1 MSEHEN
7 ESTRDSE
14 SSVED
19 QLSEITE
26 FEHKIRLLRWGM
38 VVGTLLIIALGVIN
52 IINKVNRTLE
62 PAKQIVADTKVI
74 LPEAQET
81 IEAIQN
87 ITVGGDRFDKIA
99 ENFRKELSGL
109 ENIPDEVADSAKDKL
124 VAILNDRDDKLRELF
139 PNFTREKMDA
149 LLAGLAKIADER
161 GDEVLI
167 SLFADHIHEVDGI
180 HTHLA
185 TIHRQEAHNIGTESN
200 MQAGLMLVSNVLDL
214 LVTTVNDLKANIDDT
229 RIDK

>member
-1 MSEHEN
+1 MSEQEN
-7 ESTRDSE
+7 ESARDSE

-19 QLSEITE
+19 QLTEITE

-62 PAKQIVADTKVI
+62 PAKQIVADAKVI

-81 IEAIQN
+81 IAAIQN

-109 ENIPDEVADSAKDKL
+109 EHIPDEVAESAKDKL
-124 VAILNDRDDKLRELF
+124 AAILNERDDKLRELF
-139 PNFTREKMDA
+139 PDFTKDKMDA
-149 LLAGLAKIADER
+149 LLAGIAKIADER

-185 TIHRQEAHNIGTESN
+185 TIHKLEAHNIGSESN

-229 RIDK
+229 RIDR

>member
-1 MSEHEN
+1 MSEQEN

-19 QLSEITE
+19 QLTEITE

-62 PAKQIVADTKVI
+62 PAKQIVADAKVI

-81 IEAIQN
+81 IAAIQN

-99 ENFRKELSGL
+99 ENFRKELGSL
-109 ENIPDEVADSAKDKL
+109 EHIPDEVAESAKDKL
-124 VAILNDRDDKLRELF
+124 VKILNDRDDKLRELF
-139 PNFTREKMDA
+139 PDFTKDKMDA
-149 LLAGLAKIADER
+149 LLAGIAKIADER

-185 TIHRQEAHNIGTESN
+185 TIQKQEAHNIDSESN
-200 MQAGLMLVSNVLDL
+200 MQAGLMLASNVLDL
-214 LVTTVNDLKANIDDT
+214 LVTTVNDLKANIDDR
-229 RIDK
+229 RIDR

>member
-1 MSEHEN
+1 MSEQEN

-19 QLSEITE
+19 QLTEITE

-62 PAKQIVADTKVI
+62 PAKQIVADAKVI

-81 IEAIQN
+81 IAAIQN

-99 ENFRKELSGL
+99 ENFRKELGSL
-109 ENIPDEVADSAKDKL
+109 EHIPDEVAESAKDKL
-124 VAILNDRDDKLRELF
+124 VKILNDRDDKLRELF
-139 PNFTREKMDA
+139 PDLTKDKMDA
-149 LLAGLAKIADER
+149 LLAGIAKIADER

-185 TIHRQEAHNIGTESN
+185 TIHKLEAHNIGSESN

-229 RIDK
+229 RIDR

>member
-1 MSEHEN
+1 MSEQEN

-19 QLSEITE
+19 QLTEITE

-62 PAKQIVADTKVI
+62 PAKQIVADAKVI

-81 IEAIQN
+81 IAAIQN

-99 ENFRKELSGL
+99 ENFRKELGSL
-109 ENIPDEVADSAKDKL
+109 EHIPDEVAESAKDKL
-124 VAILNDRDDKLRELF
+124 VKILSDRDDKLRELF
-139 PNFTREKMDA
+139 PDFTKDKMDA
-149 LLAGLAKIADER
+149 LLAGIAKIADER

-180 HTHLA
+180 HAHLA
-185 TIHRQEAHNIGTESN
+185 TIHKQEAHNIGSESN

-229 RIDK
+229 RIDR

>member
-1 MSEHEN
+1 MSEQEN

-19 QLSEITE
+19 QLTEITE

-52 IINKVNRTLE
+52 IINKGNRTLE
-62 PAKQIVADTKVI
+62 PAKQIVADAKVI
-74 LPEAQET
+74 LPEDQET
-81 IEAIQN
+81 IAAIQN

-99 ENFRKELSGL
+99 ENFRKELGSL
-109 ENIPDEVADSAKDKL
+109 EHIPDEVAESAKDKL
-124 VAILNDRDDKLRELF
+124 VKILNDRDDKLRELF
-139 PNFTREKMDA
+139 PDFTKDKMDA
-149 LLAGLAKIADER
+149 LLAGIAKIADER

-185 TIHRQEAHNIGTESN
+185 TIQKQEAHNIDSESN
-200 MQAGLMLVSNVLDL
+200 MQAGLMLASNVLDL
-214 LVTTVNDLKANIDDT
+214 LVTTVNDLKANIDDR
-229 RIDK
+229 RIDR

>member
-1 MSEHEN
+1 MSENEN
-7 ESTRDSE
+7 ESSHNSE
-14 SSVED
+14 NSVED
-19 QLSEITE
+19 QLAEITE

-62 PAKQIVADTKVI
+62 PAKQIVSDAQVI
-74 LPEAQET
+74 LPEAQE
-81 IEAIQN
+81 IINAIQN

-99 ENFRKELSGL
+99 ENFRKELGGL
-109 ENIPDEVADSAKDKL
+109 ENIPEEVAESATDKL
-124 VAILNDRDDKLRELF
+124 VKILNDRDDKLRELF
-139 PNFTREKMDA
+139 PNFTKDKMDT

-167 SLFADHIHEVDGI
+167 SLFADHITEVDGI
-180 HTHLA
+180 HKNLEI
-185 TIHRQEAHNIGTESN
+185 IHRQEAHNIGAESN

-229 RIDK
+229 RIDQ